1 LPADTDSST
10 PSHLFH
16 EHFGEDSMTLKTG
29 GWQAFPNSLTTK
41 CLWPNIEKKEPET
54 KVNKVI
60 LRFAP
65 SPTGHLHIGGARTA
79 LFNWLYARN
88 QGGKFILR
96 IEDTDQERSTKE
108 SIAAILESMTWL
120 GLDWDEGP
128 IYQTNRLSVYQE
140 HAARLLREGKAYLC
154 YCTPEE
160 LEEKRQRALQEK
172 RKPKYDGHCRNL
184 KTPVPG
190 RKPAVRFKVPQQGVT
205 ILRDMIKGPIEFEN
219 AELDD
224 LIIQRSDGWP
234 TYNFSAVVDDATMAI
249 THVIRGDDH
258 VNNTPRQILLYE
270 AFGYPLPHFAH
281 VPMILGADKTRL
293 SKRHGATAV
302 MAYKEMGYLP
312 QALVNYLVRLG
323 WSYGDQEVFSQQ
335 ELVEKFS
342 LENVGQ
348 SAAVFNTEKL
358 LWLNGLYLRQE
369 KPEVLA
375 DLLIPFINQK
385 GWQPRSQAWLI
396 EVVKTLK
403 ERAKTLLELINQA
416 EFYFCADFASDEKA
430 AAKHLT
436 PNIKEPLNMLI
447 AKIESSKELD
457 EKGLEEAFR
466 EVITQKEIKLGALAQ
481 AVRVALTGRAVSP
494 GIYEVMRILG
504 RDEVLKRLSRAV
516 NKL

>member
-1 LPADTDSST
+1 VP
-10 PSHLFH
+10 
-16 EHFGEDSMTLKTG
+16 
-29 GWQAFPNSLTTK
+29 
-41 CLWPNIEKKEPET
+41 
-54 KVNKVI
+54 KVI

-96 IEDTDQERSTKE
+96 IEDTDQVRSTKE
-108 SIAAILESMTWL
+108 SIDAILESMTWL
-120 GLDWDEGP
+120 GLNWDEGP
-128 IYQTNRLSVYQE
+128 IFQTDRLSLYRE
-140 HAARLLREGKAYLC
+140 HVARLLQEGKAYPC
-154 YCTPEE
+154 YCSPEE
-160 LEEKRQRALQEK
+160 LDEKRQKALQEK

-184 KTPVPG
+184 KSAIPG
-190 RKPAVRFKVPQQGVT
+190 RTPAIRFKVLPHGVT
-205 ILRDMIKGPIEFEN
+205 ILRDRIKGTIEFEN

-234 TYNFSAVVDDATMAI
+234 TYNFSAVVDDAAMSI

-270 AFGYPLPHFAH
+270 ALGYPLPHFAH

-293 SKRHGATAV
+293 SKRHGATSV
-302 MAYKEMGYLP
+302 MAYQEMGYLP

-342 LENVGQ
+342 LENVGK

-369 KPEVLA
+369 KPEMLA
-375 DLLIPFINQK
+375 ERLLPFLEPRGLK
-385 GWQPRSQAWLI
+385 PRSMVWLT
-396 EVVKTLK
+396 EVVKTLQ
-403 ERAKTLLELINQA
+403 ERSKTLGEMADQA
-416 EFYFCADFASDEKA
+416 RFYFRDDWEVDEKA
-430 AAKHLT
+430 AKKYLT
-436 PNIKEPLNMLI
+436 ENIKEPLQMLI
-447 AKIESSKELD
+447 ARLESRSEPD
-457 EKGLEEAFR
+457 ESGLEEIFK
-466 EVITQKEIKLGALAQ
+466 EIVTQKGVKLGAIAQ
-481 AVRVALTGRAVSP
+481 PVRIALTGRAVSP
-494 GIYEVMRILG
+494 GIYEIMRILG
-504 RDEVLKRLSRAV
+504 RDEVLKRLSRTV